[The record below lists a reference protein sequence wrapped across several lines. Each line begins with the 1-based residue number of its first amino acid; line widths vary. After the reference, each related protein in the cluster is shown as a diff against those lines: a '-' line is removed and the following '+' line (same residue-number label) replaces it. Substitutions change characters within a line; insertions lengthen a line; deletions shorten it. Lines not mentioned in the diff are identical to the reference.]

1 MAYSIDV
8 KEQLDPRLL
17 PWAGVTSREMFGAL
31 CYFHRDKMFV
41 ILTGSSVAAK
51 LSVEERQDALDN
63 HGATEFVVKLRTA
76 LWPVGPVSTLRSRF
90 RSIRPWTGSKR
101 AIVMSS
107 TTASATRRRQEAV
120 QGVL

>member
-1 MAYSIDV
+1 MAYSLDL

-41 ILTGSSVAAK
+41 ILTGSSVAVK

-63 HGATEFVVKLRTA
+63 HGAAEFVISSGRLFGQWVQFHVTEPYQIDSAMGWIEKSYRY
-76 LWPVGPVSTLRSRF
+76 VNDDVSTRRGKKRS
-90 RSIRPWTGSKR
+90 K
-101 AIVMSS
+101 
-107 TTASATRRRQEAV
+107 
-120 QGVL
+120 GVGG